1 MEALD
6 RALLKKA
13 APHCDFRGESS
24 SLARELEEIDSLR
37 RKYIALLQLVQI
49 ILGGKLEEMIF

>member
-37 RKYIALLQLVQI
+37 RKYIALLQ
-49 ILGGKLEEMIF
+49 GGFRTISVTSKSI